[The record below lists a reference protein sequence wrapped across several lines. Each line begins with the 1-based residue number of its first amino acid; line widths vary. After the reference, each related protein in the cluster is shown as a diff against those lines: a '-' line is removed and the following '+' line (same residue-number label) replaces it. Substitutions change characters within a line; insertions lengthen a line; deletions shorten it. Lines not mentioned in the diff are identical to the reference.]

1 MDLKKEAARVACSY
15 IKNNTSVGLGDGS
28 TVRLLAGFLIDKIK
42 DGLNVRLY
50 TSSATTLVFLEEAG
64 MLVRDISKTDSLE
77 LYFDGCDE
85 VDHQLNALKSGSGI
99 HTMEKLL
106 ASMAAKFIIMADAP
120 KYVEKFDSK
129 YPLVL
134 EVLPQAITYVQK
146 EIHAMYPDASLSI
159 RKFPEHVDKPTL
171 TRNGNLLADCFFPD
185 WPETGRIQHQFKNIT
200 GVVEISLFYQLASE
214 ALIAGNEGVLKY
226 ERK

>member
-28 TVRLLAGFLIDKIK
+28 TVRLLAGMLIDKIK
-42 DGLNVRLY
+42 EGLHVHLY
-50 TSSATTLVFLEEAG
+50 TSSATTQTFLETAG
-64 MLVRDISKTDSLE
+64 MQVHDISKADSLE

-106 ASMAAKFIIMADAP
+106 ASMAEKFIIMADAP
-120 KYVEKFDSK
+120 KYVGKFDSK
-129 YPLVL
+129 FPLVL
-134 EVLPQAITYVQK
+134 EVLPQAIAFVQRK
-146 EIHAMYPDASLSI
+146 IHALYPDAGLSI
-159 RKFPEHVDKPTL
+159 RKSQEPNNNPIL
-171 TRNGNLLADCFFPD
+171 TRNGNWLVDCFFPF
-185 WPETGRIQHQFKNIT
+185 WPEAGSVQHEFKNIT
-200 GVVEISLFYQLASE
+200 GVVEISLFHQLVSE
-214 ALIAGNEGVLKY
+214 AIIAGSEGVSKY

>member
-15 IKNNTSVGLGDGS
+15 IENKMPVGLGDGS

-42 DGLNVRLY
+42 GGLDVRLY
-50 TSSATTLVFLEEAG
+50 TSSATTQAFLEEAG
-64 MLVRDISKTDSLE
+64 MLVRDISKADSLE

-134 EVLPQAITYVQK
+134 EVLPQAITFVQK
-146 EIHAMYPDASLSI
+146 EIHALYPDASLTI
-159 RKFPEHVDKPTL
+159 RKSPEHSGKPIL
-171 TRNGNLLADCFFPD
+171 TRNGNLLVDCHFPY
-185 WPETGRIQHQFKNIT
+185 WPEAGRIQHESKNIT
-200 GVVEISLFYQLASE
+200 GVVEISLFHQLVTE

>member
-15 IKNNTSVGLGDGS
+15 IENNISVGLGDGS
-28 TVRLLAGFLIDKIK
+28 TVRLLAGLLIDKIK

-50 TSSATTLVFLEEAG
+50 TSSLTTQVFLEAAG
-64 MLVRDISKTDSLE
+64 LQVSDISQTGSLE

-106 ASMAAKFIIMADAP
+106 ASMAEKFIIMADAP

-134 EVLPQAITYVQK
+134 EILPQAISFVQK
-146 EIHAMYPDASLSI
+146 EIHDLYPDASLSI
-159 RKFPEHVDKPTL
+159 RKSPEHAGKPTL
-171 TRNGNLLADCFFPD
+171 TRNGNLLVDCLFPY
-185 WPETGRIQHQFKNIT
+185 WPEAGRIQHESKNIT
-200 GVVEISLFYQLASE
+200 GVVEISLFYQLISE
-214 ALIAGNEGVLKY
+214 ALIAGNDGVLKY